1 MNPTAGRAKWVKPW
15 LTGFWIVIFL
25 TTLTVP
31 AWAEPEAGIT
41 QNLGRTV
48 AEPGDVNLL
57 KDVGLD
63 TSVPLG
69 EPLLTIPEFSKGR
82 LQPYLTTES
91 TPFAARVEDSEKLFS
106 PEQSVQVGAGVT
118 WSPLRNI
125 EIFGE
130 YRPEL
135 QLRDE
140 AKSATQETD
149 VNTTQ
154 HILGGISLRF

>member
-1 MNPTAGRAKWVKPW
+1 M
-15 LTGFWIVIFL
+15 FL

-31 AWAEPEAGIT
+31 AWAEPFAAAIT
-41 QNLGRTV
+41 QKRGLTGTERGEV
-48 AEPGDVNLL
+48 DVL

-63 TSVPLG
+63 TSVALG
-69 EPLLTIPEFSKGR
+69 EPLLTIPEFPKGR
-82 LQPYLTTES
+82 LQPYVTTES

-106 PEQSVQVGAGVT
+106 PDQSMQVGAGVA